1 MSFVVSA
8 GEFDAASHVVSADGY
23 TAESDVAYAVAYATA
38 SAIEF
43 ADASDTASEVTFAG
57 VSDGV
62 TAALLFGA
70 QSASWAAIVA
80 RVSPNWLKIEAKRA
94 ISSGDFPL
102 DMAHA
107 MALIVATS
115 SQDCILITSQYYMRK
130 RGKGY
135 VYV

>member
-1 MSFVVSA
+1 MSF
-8 GEFDAASHVVSADGY
+8 GVSAD
-23 TAESDVAYAVAYATA
+23 AFAVVSVDVPINV
-38 SAIEF
+38 SV
-43 ADASDTASEVTFAG
+43 DASVDVPINVSADVSVDVPIDVSVDASVDVPVD
-57 VSDGV
+57 VSLSVSVGV

-80 RVSPNWLKIEAKRA
+80 RVSPNWLKIVAIRA

-115 SQDCILITSQYYMRK
+115 SQDCILITSK
-130 RGKGY
+130 
-135 VYV
+135 

>member
-1 MSFVVSA
+1 MSF
-8 GEFDAASHVVSADGY
+8 GVSAD
-23 TAESDVAYAVAYATA
+23 AFAVVSVDVPIDV
-38 SAIEF
+38 SV
-43 ADASDTASEVTFAG
+43 DASVDVPINVSVDASVD
-57 VSDGV
+57 VSINVSVDASVDVPIDVSLSVSVGV

-80 RVSPNWLKIEAKRA
+80 RVSPNWLKIVAIRA

-115 SQDCILITSQYYMRK
+115 SQDCILITSK
-130 RGKGY
+130 
-135 VYV
+135 